1 MSREQFIK
9 MESTPHEDAMK
20 TGEMTT
26 DSEYYKNLVD
36 KAVAGFERIS
46 SSFER
51 SSGVGKMLSNS
62 SACYRETVC
71 ERESINVASCNVVLL
86 QETATATPT
95 FSNHHPDQS
104 AAIIIKAQRVS
115 TSKPLLILQAPGRV
129 TSPGPP
135 SSCPIS
141 PNYGISEVIW

>member
-71 ERESINVASCNVVLL
+71 ERKRQSMWQSSLL
-86 QETATATPT
+86 
-95 FSNHHPDQS
+95 S
-104 AAIIIKAQRVS
+104 
-115 TSKPLLILQAPGRV
+115 
-129 TSPGPP
+129 
-135 SSCPIS
+135 
-141 PNYGISEVIW
+141 